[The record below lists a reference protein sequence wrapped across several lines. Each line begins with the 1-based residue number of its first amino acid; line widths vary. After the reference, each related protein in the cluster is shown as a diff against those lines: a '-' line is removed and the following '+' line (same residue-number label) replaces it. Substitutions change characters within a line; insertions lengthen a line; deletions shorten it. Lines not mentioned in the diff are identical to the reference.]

1 MLIILEGVA
10 MCFILLMVCIIGIQ
24 NGPVGAVYFFEP
36 EVQQRVVQLGL
47 TTKAKI
53 KRDYA
58 IAGAALFLPVL
69 ILVPAM
75 VYFVNGAR
83 TFGELFWQMTAVLM
97 IMTLT
102 AHICSVFSYK
112 LRFLQARVCIITALL
127 ALGMQVWFFMDFLKF
142 RNDMV
147 FSITMVFPLVMTI
160 LDVMAARNSL
170 VDEMTV
176 SAVRSV
182 RKIRRRR

>member
-1 MLIILEGVA
+1 MWRSIQTLYLGIA
-10 MCFILLMVCIIGIQ
+10 TALM
-24 NGPVGAVYFFEP
+24 
-36 EVQQRVVQLGL
+36 
-47 TTKAKI
+47 
-53 KRDYA
+53 
-58 IAGAALFLPVL
+58 AALFFCRFATIIGPD
-69 ILVPAM
+69 
-75 VYFVNGAR
+75 GAEETIR
-83 TFGELFWQMTAVLM
+83 YYEKTPYLVLM

-102 AHICSVFSYK
+102 AHVCAIFSYK

-127 ALGMQVWFFMDFLKF
+127 ALGMQVWFFMDFMKF
-142 RNDMV
+142 RHDMV
-147 FSITMVFPLVMTI
+147 FSITMIFPLVMTI

>member
-1 MLIILEGVA
+1 MWRSIQTLYLGIA
-10 MCFILLMVCIIGIQ
+10 TALM
-24 NGPVGAVYFFEP
+24 
-36 EVQQRVVQLGL
+36 
-47 TTKAKI
+47 
-53 KRDYA
+53 
-58 IAGAALFLPVL
+58 AALFFCRFATIIGPD
-69 ILVPAM
+69 
-75 VYFVNGAR
+75 GAEETIR
-83 TFGELFWQMTAVLM
+83 YYEKTPYLVLM

-127 ALGMQVWFFMDFLKF
+127 ALGMQVWFFMDFMKF
-142 RNDMV
+142 RHDMV

-176 SAVRSV
+176 SAIRSV
-182 RKIRRRR
+182 KTARRRR

>member
-1 MLIILEGVA
+1 M
-10 MCFILLMVCIIGIQ
+10 
-24 NGPVGAVYFFEP
+24 
-36 EVQQRVVQLGL
+36 
-47 TTKAKI
+47 
-53 KRDYA
+53 
-58 IAGAALFLPVL
+58 AALFFCRFATIIGPD
-69 ILVPAM
+69 
-75 VYFVNGAR
+75 GAEETIR
-83 TFGELFWQMTAVLM
+83 YYEKTPYLVLM

-127 ALGMQVWFFMDFLKF
+127 ALGMQVWFFMDFMKF

-170 VDEMTV
+170 VDEVTV
-176 SAVRSV
+176 SAVRSF
-182 RKIRRRR
+182 RKARRKK

>member
-1 MLIILEGVA
+1 MWRSIQTLYLGIA
-10 MCFILLMVCIIGIQ
+10 TALM
-24 NGPVGAVYFFEP
+24 
-36 EVQQRVVQLGL
+36 
-47 TTKAKI
+47 
-53 KRDYA
+53 
-58 IAGAALFLPVL
+58 AALFFCRFATIIGPD
-69 ILVPAM
+69 
-75 VYFVNGAR
+75 GAEETVR
-83 TFGELFWQMTAVLM
+83 YYEKTPYLVLM

>member
-1 MLIILEGVA
+1 MWRSIQTLYLGIA
-10 MCFILLMVCIIGIQ
+10 TALM
-24 NGPVGAVYFFEP
+24 
-36 EVQQRVVQLGL
+36 
-47 TTKAKI
+47 
-53 KRDYA
+53 
-58 IAGAALFLPVL
+58 AALFFCRFATIIGPD
-69 ILVPAM
+69 
-75 VYFVNGAR
+75 GAEETIR
-83 TFGELFWQMTAVLM
+83 YYEKTPYLVLM

-127 ALGMQVWFFMDFLKF
+127 ALGMQVWFFMDFMKF
-142 RNDMV
+142 RHDMV
-147 FSITMVFPLVMTI
+147 FSITMIFPLVMTI
-160 LDVMAARNSL
+160 LDVMAAKNSL

>member
-1 MLIILEGVA
+1 MWRSIQTLYLGIA
-10 MCFILLMVCIIGIQ
+10 TALM
-24 NGPVGAVYFFEP
+24 
-36 EVQQRVVQLGL
+36 
-47 TTKAKI
+47 
-53 KRDYA
+53 
-58 IAGAALFLPVL
+58 AALFFCRFATIIGPD
-69 ILVPAM
+69 
-75 VYFVNGAR
+75 GAEETIR
-83 TFGELFWQMTAVLM
+83 YYEKTPYLVLM

-127 ALGMQVWFFMDFLKF
+127 ALGMQVWFFMDFLRF

>member
-1 MLIILEGVA
+1 MWRSIQTLYLGIA
-10 MCFILLMVCIIGIQ
+10 TALM
-24 NGPVGAVYFFEP
+24 
-36 EVQQRVVQLGL
+36 
-47 TTKAKI
+47 
-53 KRDYA
+53 
-58 IAGAALFLPVL
+58 AALFFCRFATIIGPD
-69 ILVPAM
+69 
-75 VYFVNGAR
+75 GAEETIR
-83 TFGELFWQMTAVLM
+83 YYEKTPYLVLM

-127 ALGMQVWFFMDFLKF
+127 ALGMQVWFFMDFLRF
-142 RNDMV
+142 RNDMI

>member
-1 MLIILEGVA
+1 MWRSIQTLYLGIA
-10 MCFILLMVCIIGIQ
+10 TALM
-24 NGPVGAVYFFEP
+24 
-36 EVQQRVVQLGL
+36 
-47 TTKAKI
+47 
-53 KRDYA
+53 
-58 IAGAALFLPVL
+58 AALFFCRFATIIGPD
-69 ILVPAM
+69 
-75 VYFVNGAR
+75 GAEETIR
-83 TFGELFWQMTAVLM
+83 YYEKTPYLVLM

-160 LDVMAARNSL
+160 LDVMAARNSM
-170 VDEMTV
+170 VDEVTV
-176 SAVRSV
+176 SAIRSV
-182 RKIRRRR
+182 KKARRRR

>member
-1 MLIILEGVA
+1 MWRSIQTLYLGIA
-10 MCFILLMVCIIGIQ
+10 TALM
-24 NGPVGAVYFFEP
+24 
-36 EVQQRVVQLGL
+36 
-47 TTKAKI
+47 
-53 KRDYA
+53 
-58 IAGAALFLPVL
+58 AALFFCRFATIIGPD
-69 ILVPAM
+69 
-75 VYFVNGAR
+75 GAEETIR
-83 TFGELFWQMTAVLM
+83 YYEKTPYLVLM

-112 LRFLQARVCIITALL
+112 LKFLQARVCIITALL

>member
-1 MLIILEGVA
+1 MWRSIQTLYLGIA
-10 MCFILLMVCIIGIQ
+10 TALM
-24 NGPVGAVYFFEP
+24 
-36 EVQQRVVQLGL
+36 
-47 TTKAKI
+47 
-53 KRDYA
+53 
-58 IAGAALFLPVL
+58 AALFFCRFATIIGPD
-69 ILVPAM
+69 
-75 VYFVNGAR
+75 GAEETIR
-83 TFGELFWQMTAVLM
+83 YYEKTPYLVLM

-142 RNDMV
+142 RHDMV
-147 FSITMVFPLVMTI
+147 FSITMIFPLVMTI
-160 LDVMAARNSL
+160 LDVMAAKNSL

>member
-1 MLIILEGVA
+1 MWRSIQTLYLGIA
-10 MCFILLMVCIIGIQ
+10 TALM
-24 NGPVGAVYFFEP
+24 
-36 EVQQRVVQLGL
+36 
-47 TTKAKI
+47 
-53 KRDYA
+53 
-58 IAGAALFLPVL
+58 AALFFCRFATIIGPD
-69 ILVPAM
+69 
-75 VYFVNGAR
+75 GAEETIR
-83 TFGELFWQMTAVLM
+83 YYEKTPYLVLM

-127 ALGMQVWFFMDFLKF
+127 ALGMQVWFFMDFMKF
-142 RNDMV
+142 RHDMV
-147 FSITMVFPLVMTI
+147 FSITMIFPLVMTI